1 MERNGIPVRVHGI
14 VYARHVENPEL
25 VAGGMN
31 ISALSILASSSKP
44 KGL

>member
-14 VYARHVENPEL
+14 VYARHVEDPEL
-25 VAGGMN
+25 VAGVVN
-31 ISALSILASSSKP
+31 LSALSSKP